1 MHKIPNLLATPDLFL
16 FGLTARQGL
25 MLLVGVGTD
34 YLLFLRVFAIF
45 PDPAPGL
52 LAGLCIALLFLGATL
67 ALTFLQ
73 PGERGLEEWGMVLLL
88 YAARPRVYGWRFCL
102 PAWDEDP
109 AWWVRASASRG
120 ADVQSLQRTRA
131 EEQRW

>member
-34 YLLFLRVFAIF
+34 YLLFLQVLALF
-45 PDPAPGL
+45 PDPTLAL
-52 LAGLCIALLFLGATL
+52 LAGLCMALLFLGAIL

-88 YAARPRVYGWRFCL
+88 YTARPRVYSWRFSL
-102 PAWDEDP
+102 PVWDEDP
-109 AWWVRASASRG
+109 AWSRG
-120 ADVQSLQRTRA
+120 ASADMDVQSLQRARA